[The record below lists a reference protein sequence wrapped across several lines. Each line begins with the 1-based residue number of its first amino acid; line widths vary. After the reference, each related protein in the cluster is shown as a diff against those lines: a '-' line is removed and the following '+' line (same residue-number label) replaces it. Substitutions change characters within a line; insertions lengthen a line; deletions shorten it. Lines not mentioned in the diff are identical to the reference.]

1 MSNEEI
7 RAPCK
12 ESPAKLSILWSV
24 DPPTLT
30 CAHEHWVVTERK
42 RSGIQAA
49 DVFNIDSA
57 WVQPQREGKELR
69 HPSECLL
76 SVSLGDVLS
85 IFRLPG
91 PVVAL

>member
-1 MSNEEI
+1 MSNEEM

-12 ESPAKLSILWSV
+12 DRVQQSPPFCGQLT
-24 DPPTLT
+24 PTLT

-42 RSGIQAA
+42 RSGLQAA

-57 WVQPQREGKELR
+57 GVQPQREGKELR
-69 HPSECLL
+69 HPSECLH

-85 IFRLPG
+85 ILGLPG
-91 PVVAL
+91 PVVAP

>member
-1 MSNEEI
+1 MSNEEM
-7 RAPCK
+7 RAPCR
-12 ESPAKLSILWSV
+12 ESPAKFSILWSV

-30 CAHEHWVVTERK
+30 YAHEHWVLTERK
-42 RSGIQAA
+42 RSGLQAA

-69 HPSECLL
+69 HPSESLH
-76 SVSLGDVLS
+76 SVSLGGVFS